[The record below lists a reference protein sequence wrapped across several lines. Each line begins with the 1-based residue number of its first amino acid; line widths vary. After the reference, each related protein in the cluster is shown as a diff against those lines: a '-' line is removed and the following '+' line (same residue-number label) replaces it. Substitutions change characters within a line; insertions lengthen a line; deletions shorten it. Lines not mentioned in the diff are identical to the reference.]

1 MTAPTTLPDQPST
14 RSPAGHHIAT
24 RVAAAALALAV
35 AYVHVKDQGGFP
47 GSKEPSY
54 VGLGY
59 YLLELGGLLVAVALL
74 VGAGRHTRRLWTLV
88 LGVAAG
94 PVAGFVLSRGPGLPD
109 YTDDRGNWTE
119 PLALVGLAVEL
130 TLLALAV
137 TVLVRT
143 GRNRTAA
150 AG

>member
-1 MTAPTTLPDQPST
+1 MTVPTALPDQHST
-14 RSPAGHHIAT
+14 RSPSSHHVAT
-24 RVAAAALALAV
+24 RLGAAALALAV
-35 AYVHVKDQGGFP
+35 AYVHIKDQGGFP
-47 GSKEPSY
+47 GTKDPGY

-74 VGAGRHTRRLWTLV
+74 VGAGRHTRRLWTLA

-94 PVAGFVLSRGPGLPD
+94 PIVGFVLSRGPGLPD

-130 TLLALAV
+130 TLLALVV
-137 TVLVRT
+137 TVLLRT
-143 GRNRTAA
+143 GRNRDVA